1 MKEFLRSLSKK
12 ILSPR
17 SILGRMVINL
27 FHWLWYYSPNSWMQ
41 NTFIG
46 YPIWQCP
53 FDLQLYQEIIVKTR
67 PPFIIQTGVLHGGS
81 VLYFAS
87 LLDVINAPAD
97 ALVIGVDLV
106 LTDKAKTLR
115 HPRIRLIEGSSTDP
129 AVVAQVRKLVSP
141 LGGMVSLD
149 SDHSKE
155 HVLKELMIYRDFV
168 AVDSYLVVED
178 TNANFRP
185 IAPYHGPG
193 PFEAVEDF
201 LKTEKLFVRDNALWQ
216 RNLFSFHQ
224 YGWLK
229 RVGNKTN
236 SPG

>member
-1 MKEFLRSLSKK
+1 MKEFLRSLSKR

-17 SILGRMVINL
+17 SILGRVVINL
-27 FHWLWYYSPNSWMQ
+27 FHWLWYYSPSSWMQ

-106 LTDKAKTLR
+106 
-115 HPRIRLIEGSSTDP
+115 
-129 AVVAQVRKLVSP
+129 
-141 LGGMVSLD
+141 
-149 SDHSKE
+149 
-155 HVLKELMIYRDFV
+155 
-168 AVDSYLVVED
+168 
-178 TNANFRP
+178 
-185 IAPYHGPG
+185 
-193 PFEAVEDF
+193 
-201 LKTEKLFVRDNALWQ
+201 
-216 RNLFSFHQ
+216 
-224 YGWLK
+224 
-229 RVGNKTN
+229 
-236 SPG
+236 